1 MELINFGINDSGDY
15 YLKGMANGRVED
27 MFYEPE
33 DTLNKWWWVWI
44 KHNIL
49 VRRSYVLHK

>member
-1 MELINFGINDSGDY
+1 LSFVGSSGSLGCSFMELINFGINDSGDY

-33 DTLNKWWWVWI
+33 DTLNK
-44 KHNIL
+44 
-49 VRRSYVLHK
+49 

>member
-1 MELINFGINDSGDY
+1 
-15 YLKGMANGRVED
+15 LKGMANGRVED